1 MAEATTVARKY
12 PEVQSD
18 KSHASSGVHN
28 QHEGS
33 SASTIC
39 DDNSVDI
46 NVPPRGLERQYQT
59 MYNLLSGCILEK
71 NNPVAFLIG
80 PRGCGKHFV
89 LDSCLQSLQNQ
100 RLAVSASAK
109 TNPTTTFRVVRL
121 SGLLLRGDDAA
132 AGREIVH
139 QLSSFANLSTV
150 DDPMMSLNNNNS
162 KKRQRDGSVSAV
174 ASFHSYVSLLDE
186 MLQRSRID
194 GIPILIVISD
204 VEAFASGNSVRVE
217 KQAMATA
224 AVSGR
229 LKQILLYHLLD
240 MASSEKTYMGIVAIT
255 TRLNFFDMLEKRIRS
270 RAFGAQAVIQFTKQR
285 PNTYNTAIS
294 TTTNTASSHL
304 STEYQDLI
312 FILTQHLRRY
322 YLRRR
327 AEAQAIIDSLEKI
340 LLNAKDPIC
349 VLFYRQLCLGKSVR
363 WFIRVLTVSYSIMM
377 GSYGWSLETK
387 DENNS
392 EDAPHYFTQQHL
404 LDALVTMGCDVT
416 EAYKEGLSSTLLHHD
431 VGDKPDANGK
441 SRAAEISK
449 TVLLKASN
457 NYRLQPLYDASA
469 SQLVLIFSARR
480 LLVKDSLSPPTTVGG
495 DSASGGNNN
504 LHPAIEVDYVRPL
517 TFERMYREYHDKFV
531 KTYSVSYNN
540 ATGNHQ
546 RKSTSTATFSS
557 LIFPQRVLVQAY
569 LQLLECD
576 VFRPSMDHTGG
587 GLASYDFAKLNSSLA
602 LANLD
607 EIANMPVHLTI
618 EIDEELTPALQQS
631 DALVECITV
640 LKDWGMKGIS

>member
-1 MAEATTVARKY
+1 MAEATSVESSY
-12 PEVQSD
+12 PELQSD
-18 KSHASSGVHN
+18 RSHASSGVHN
-28 QHEGS
+28 QHEAS
-33 SASTIC
+33 SASAIC

-46 NVPPRGLERQYQT
+46 ISPPRGLERQYQT

-89 LDSCLQSLQNQ
+89 LDSCLQSLQKQ
-100 RLAVSASAK
+100 RFVVSASAK
-109 TNPTTTFRVVRL
+109 TNTTFRVVRL

-139 QLSSFANLSTV
+139 QLSSFATLATTTV
-150 DDPMMSLNNNNS
+150 DDPVSLNNNN

-285 PNTYNTAIS
+285 PNNTAIS
-294 TTTNTASSHL
+294 TLHSTTNNSSSNL

-327 AEAQAIIDSLEKI
+327 AGIKAIIDSLEKI
-340 LLNAKDPIC
+340 LLNEKDPIC

-377 GSYGWSLETK
+377 GSFGWCLETNEESK
-387 DENNS
+387 SD
-392 EDAPHYFTQQHL
+392 DDKAPHFTQQHL
-404 LDALVTMGCDVT
+404 LDGLVTMGCDVT
-416 EAYKEGLSSTLLHHD
+416 EAYKEGLSSTLLHDD
-431 VGDKPDANGK
+431 VGDKTDNGGK
-441 SRAAEISK
+441 CSAEISK

-480 LLVKDSLSPPTTVGG
+480 LLVKDSLSPPTVGG
-495 DSASGGNNN
+495 DSASGSSNN
-504 LHPAIEVDYVRPL
+504 LHSAIEVDYVRPL

-531 KTYSVSYNN
+531 KAYSVSSSN

-546 RKSTSTATFSS
+546 WKSSSTATFSS

-587 GLASYDFAKLNSSLA
+587 GLASYDFTKLNSSLA

-607 EIANMPVHLTI
+607 EISNMPVHLTI

-631 DALVECITV
+631 DTLIECIAV
-640 LKDWGMKGIS
+640 LKEWGMKGIS